1 MRGSATKAST
11 AGPGARVVGG
21 ISAEGC
27 TGRPRTSR
35 KKRAALSAVG
45 GLVHVQ
51 AVDGLD
57 RAGVRD
63 GACDTYDAPIV
74 APATIGR
81 SAPQPA
87 LASRT
92 KTCRPEAKTR

>member
-1 MRGSATKAST
+1 M
-11 AGPGARVVGG
+11 VGG
-21 ISAEGC
+21 ISSEGC
-27 TGRPRTSR
+27 TGRPRIPR
-35 KKRAALSAVG
+35 KKRTALSAVG
-45 GLVHVQ
+45 GLVDVQ

-63 GACDTYDAPIV
+63 GACDSHDAPIV

-81 SAPQPA
+81 PGPQPA